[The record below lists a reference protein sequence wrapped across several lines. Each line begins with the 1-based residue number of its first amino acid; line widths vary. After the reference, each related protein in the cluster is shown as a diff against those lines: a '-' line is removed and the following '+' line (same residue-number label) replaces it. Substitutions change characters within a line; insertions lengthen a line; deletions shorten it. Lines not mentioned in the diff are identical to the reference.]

1 MKNKTPSQGVITGII
16 IGFIG
21 TSLGTVL
28 WILFFSNTDIPT
40 TLKNAWEQGLL
51 GAILSAGSL
60 INLGSLFLFLKQKK
74 HYEARGVIIAT
85 LIVAFFIIYQKLS

>member
-1 MKNKTPSQGVITGII
+1 MKSKTPTQGVLTGII
-16 IGFIG
+16 IGLIG
-21 TSLGTVL
+21 TSIGTVL
-28 WILFFSNTDIPT
+28 WILFFSDADISS

-60 INLGSLFLFLKQKK
+60 LNLGSLFLFLNQKK

-85 LIVAFFIIYQKLS
+85 LLIAFFIIYQKLS

>member
-1 MKNKTPSQGVITGII
+1 MKNRTPSKGVITGII
-16 IGFIG
+16 IGIIG
-21 TSLGTVL
+21 TCLGTVL
-28 WILFFSNTDIPT
+28 WILFFSKTDITT

-60 INLGSLFLFLKQKK
+60 INLGSLFLFLKQRK

-85 LIVAFFIIYQKLS
+85 LLVAFFIIYQKLS

>member
-1 MKNKTPSQGVITGII
+1 MKNKTPSQGVITGVI
-16 IGFIG
+16 IGL
-21 TSLGTVL
+21 LGTCLGTIL
-28 WILFFSNTDIPT
+28 WILFFSDSDITT

-85 LIVAFFIIYQKLS
+85 LLIAFFIIYQKLS

>member
-1 MKNKTPSQGVITGII
+1 MKNKTPSQSVITGII
-16 IGFIG
+16 IGLIG

-28 WILFFSNTDIPT
+28 WILFLSDTDIPT
-40 TLKNAWEQGLL
+40 TLKNAWQQGLL

-85 LIVAFFIIYQKLS
+85 LLVAFFIIYQKLS